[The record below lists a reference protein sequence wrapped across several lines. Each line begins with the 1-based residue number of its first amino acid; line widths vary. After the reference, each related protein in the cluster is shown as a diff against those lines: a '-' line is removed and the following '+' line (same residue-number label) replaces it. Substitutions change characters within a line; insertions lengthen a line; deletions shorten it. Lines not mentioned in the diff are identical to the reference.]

1 MGTAKIFKSLD
12 EQVEILKNKGLTITD
27 ENYTKEIL
35 LRENYFFISGYRH
48 LFMKSISDNHFIAG
62 TTFDELYA
70 TFNFDRNIR
79 NIMFKYIL
87 VIENNI
93 KSLTSY
99 TLSRKYGYREKDY
112 LNPKNF
118 TQDPMKSKQVK
129 DIIGKMKRQIRV
141 NSRQHAATLHYINNY
156 GYIPMWVLVKVLSFG
171 IVAELFNI
179 LKPEDQMRI
188 ADFYHE
194 DIETFGIYLA
204 ILSNY
209 RNVCAHED
217 ILYEHRTQ
225 RRIPDTNYHAM
236 LKIEKTDDEYIYG
249 KNDLFAPV
257 IIMKAMLTKNQFH
270 DFIREIQYELNLLDA
285 KIDTIPLS
293 KILDKIGF
301 PENWSDI
308 EEM

>member
-1 MGTAKIFKSLD
+1 
-12 EQVEILKNKGLTITD
+12 
-27 ENYTKEIL
+27 
-35 LRENYFFISGYRH
+35 
-48 LFMKSISDNHFIAG
+48 
-62 TTFDELYA
+62 
-70 TFNFDRNIR
+70 
-79 NIMFKYIL
+79 
-87 VIENNI
+87 
-93 KSLTSY
+93 
-99 TLSRKYGYREKDY
+99 
-112 LNPKNF
+112 
-118 TQDPMKSKQVK
+118 
-129 DIIGKMKRQIRV
+129 
-141 NSRQHAATLHYINNY
+141 
-156 GYIPMWVLVKVLSFG
+156 
-171 IVAELFNI
+171 
-179 LKPEDQMRI
+179 MRI